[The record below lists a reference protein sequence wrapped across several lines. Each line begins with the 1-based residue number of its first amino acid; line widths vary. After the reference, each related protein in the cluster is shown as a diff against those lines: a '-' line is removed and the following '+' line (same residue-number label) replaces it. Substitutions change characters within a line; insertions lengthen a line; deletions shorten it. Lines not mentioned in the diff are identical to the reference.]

1 MREVLFSPEFSAWR
15 SEARTLLQAAVP
27 PHEILWK
34 TIDEAQ
40 TELPGLFAQSEMKS
54 ADFLTVHPTFR
65 VPAEFVEIAQSVA
78 VHRSSEKWSLLYRVL
93 WRLAKENS
101 LHLQDSLDPD
111 IVKLKTFEH
120 SVRHDLHKMK
130 AFVRFREVK
139 DEHGPQFIAWHR
151 PDHLIVRLAGPFF
164 ARRFQGMRWMILTED
179 LSVRWNG
186 EELQYLPG
194 CGRREAPTEDV
205 LEDLWK
211 TYYAS
216 TFNPARIKLRM
227 MRKEMAVRYWDTM
240 PETAI
245 IRDLL
250 RDSSSRID
258 EFYMNEQP
266 SAKKWFPK
274 IPENEWTLPLLREA
288 AKDCRACGICE
299 KATQTVFGEGSP
311 AAEIAFVGEQPGD
324 QEDLAGRPFIGPS
337 GEMLNQ
343 ALIDAGIDRSI
354 AYVTNAVKH
363 FKWTPSGKIRL
374 HQKPLSSEVSACQ
387 AWLRAE
393 LAVIQPRVLI
403 CLGATAA
410 QSIMGR
416 SVKLDDVRGKFF
428 ATAYCSRTLVTTH
441 PAAILRT
448 TDYVERQRLY
458 QKFVAELSLLHLPE

>member
-1 MREVLFSPEFSAWR
+1 MREVLIAPEFSAWR
-15 SEARTLLQAAVP
+15 SEARGLLQAAIP
-27 PHEILWK
+27 PNEILWK
-34 TIDEAQ
+34 TTDEIQ
-40 TELPGLFAQSEMKS
+40 TELPGFFSHTELKEVAPLKS
-54 ADFLTVHPTFR
+54 HPSFR
-65 VPAEFVEIAQSVA
+65 VPAGFVEIAQSVA
-78 VHRSSEKWSLLYRVL
+78 VHRSIEKWPLLYRVL

-101 LHLQDSLDPD
+101 QLLRDSLDPD
-111 IVKLKTFEH
+111 IVKLKSFEK

-139 DEHGPQFIAWHR
+139 DEQGSQFIAWHR
-151 PDHLIVRLAGPFF
+151 PHPIVRLAGPFF
-164 ARRFQGMRWMILTED
+164 ARRFQGMRWTILTED

-186 EELQYLPG
+186 EELTYLPG

-205 LEDLWK
+205 LEELWK

-245 IRDLL
+245 IQDLL

-258 EFYMNEQP
+258 EFYKNEQP

-274 IPENEWTLPLLREA
+274 TPENEWTIPLLKEA
-288 AKDCRACGICE
+288 ANGCRACGICE

-311 AAEIAFVGEQPGD
+311 TAEIVFVGEQPGD
-324 QEDLAGRPFIGPS
+324 QEDLAGRPFLGPA
-337 GEMLNQ
+337 GKMLNQ
-343 ALIDAGIDRSI
+343 ALIDAGIDRNV

-363 FKWTPSGKIRL
+363 FKWSPSGKIRL

-393 LAVIQPRVLI
+393 LTIIKPRVLI

-416 SVKLDDVRGKFF
+416 SVKLEEVRGTFF
-428 ATAYCSRTLVTTH
+428 STAYCTRTLVTTH
-441 PAAILRT
+441 PAAILRM
-448 TDYVERQRLY
+448 TDPLERARGY
-458 QKFVAELSLLHLPE
+458 QKWIAELRLIQS